1 MKYPEIAK
9 RFNYILTLRQLKAR
23 ELADKVGMTEAAISH
38 YVNGNRCPTNKTAVR
53 LANVLRCNPL
63 WLMDLDDEMIKD
75 KRDEIYEKL
84 SRNWNELQKQVM
96 DIMDEVEEDSNRQI
110 LAYAQ
115 ALYDIKKRKGG
126 VSNE

>member
-63 WLMDLDDEMIKD
+63 WLMDLDSEIIK
-75 KRDEIYEKL
+75 EKEEPEL
-84 SRNWNELQKQVM
+84 SPSKQKLLEAFKNLPE
-96 DIMDEVEEDSNRQI
+96 DLIPEVLDYIFYKVHQYNQEHPE
-110 LAYAQ
+110 Q
-115 ALYDIKKRKGG
+115 APP
-126 VSNE
+126 E

>member
-63 WLMDLDDEMIKD
+63 WLMDLDSEMIK
-75 KRDEIYEKL
+75 EKEEPEL
-84 SRNWNELQKQVM
+84 SSSKQKLL
-96 DIMDEVEEDSNRQI
+96 EAFKNLPEDLIPDVLDYIFYKVHQYNQEHPE
-110 LAYAQ
+110 Q
-115 ALYDIKKRKGG
+115 TPP
-126 VSNE
+126 E

>member
-75 KRDEIYEKL
+75 KRDEIYEKI

-115 ALYDIKKRKGG
+115 ALYDMKKRKGG
-126 VSNE
+126 ASNE

>member
-63 WLMDLDDEMIKD
+63 WLMDLDSEMIKG
-75 KRDEIYEKL
+75 KEEPKEPLSPSNQKL
-84 SRNWNELQKQVM
+84 FDALKNLPEELIDDALDYIGYKLTQY
-96 DIMDEVEEDSNRQI
+96 NREHPE
-110 LAYAQ
+110 Q
-115 ALYDIKKRKGG
+115 APP
-126 VSNE
+126 E

>member
-53 LANVLRCNPL
+53 LANVLQCNPL
-63 WLMDLDDEMIKD
+63 WLMDLDDNMIKD
-75 KRDEIYEKL
+75 KKNRIEYDFIINQNEFQQKVIEIM
-84 SRNWNELQKQVM
+84 NEVK
-96 DIMDEVEEDSNRQI
+96 EDSNRQI

-115 ALYDIKKRKGG
+115 ALYDMEKRKGG